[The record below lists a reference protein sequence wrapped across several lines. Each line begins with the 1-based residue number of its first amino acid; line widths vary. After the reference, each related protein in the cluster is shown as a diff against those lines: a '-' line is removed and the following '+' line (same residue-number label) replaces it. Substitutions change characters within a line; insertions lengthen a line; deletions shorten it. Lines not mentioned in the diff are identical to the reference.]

1 MSTGL
6 QRAYAATHGLELGAT
21 YREAKAWRH
30 QTRTLL
36 EIEQT
41 RKGTAL
47 ALYTAKNGSRHRCK
61 LSTFAKWAKGKE
73 RVETPETNGPHLAE
87 L

>member
-1 MSTGL
+1 MGTGL

-21 YREAKAWRH
+21 YRAKGWRA

-36 EIEQT
+36 EVDQT
-41 RKGTAL
+41 RRGTAM
-47 ALYTAKNGSRHRCK
+47 ALYQAANGARHWQK
-61 LSTFAKWAKGKE
+61 LATFAKWAKAAE
-73 RVETPETNGPHLAE
+73 RVGPHLAE